1 MSDKPQFTIN
11 QAVSPA
17 DIAVIGSM
25 FTAYTQWLDM
35 DLTFQGFANELANL
49 PGAYS
54 QPKGALLLARSRETG
69 EPLGCIAL
77 RELRLK
83 PEFEGERTGVDGAS
97 HDKNGHK
104 QGSRFCEVKRLYTLP
119 AARGK
124 GVARALIREALD
136 VARREGY
143 NEALLDTLPR
153 MAAAVALYRSE
164 GFTDTTKYYDSP
176 VQEALYMT
184 KNLRQEP

>member
-25 FTAYTQWLDM
+25 FIAYTQWLDM
-35 DLTFQGFANELANL
+35 DLTFQGFANELASL

-54 QPKGALLLARSRETG
+54 QPQGALLLARSNETG
-69 EPLGCIAL
+69 EALGCIAF
-77 RELRLK
+77 RALRLQ
-83 PEFEGERTGVDGAS
+83 PEFQRGRTGIGS
-97 HDKNGHK
+97 TLQGEGGSE
-104 QGSRFCEVKRLYTLP
+104 QGSRYCELKRLYTLP

-143 NEALLDTLPR
+143 DEALLDTLPR
-153 MAAAVALYRSE
+153 MTAAVALYRSE
-164 GFTDTTKYYDSP
+164 GFKDTAKYYDSP
-176 VQEALYMT
+176 VQEALYMS
-184 KNLRQEP
+184 KSLRQEP